1 MSKSFLKEG
10 EYLKKELSDE
20 EIFRS
25 FKALFEKTLQKDTSY
40 VFVFLKTILDCK
52 NISEE
57 SLSIDFDTL
66 FESFANIYWSLIINY
81 GIKQKAVSFYNK
93 GSYVEQI
100 LFNAFNESHVDAD
113 SSFYSLPEDIRLSAI
128 KEIKQKCKAGVLT
141 ALYTDTECIM
151 YSFSLKDEILTLN
164 PCVYNF
170 LQKNKR
176 TINRLN
182 CTALAEFYEKIN
194 AADTDYL
201 KEKFYLTK
209 DSYGF
214 KVYINVL
221 MDLFM

>member
-1 MSKSFLKEG
+1 
-10 EYLKKELSDE
+10 
-20 EIFRS
+20 
-25 FKALFEKTLQKDTSY
+25 
-40 VFVFLKTILDCK
+40 
-52 NISEE
+52 
-57 SLSIDFDTL
+57 
-66 FESFANIYWSLIINY
+66 
-81 GIKQKAVSFYNK
+81 
-93 GSYVEQI
+93 
-100 LFNAFNESHVDAD
+100 
-113 SSFYSLPEDIRLSAI
+113 
-128 KEIKQKCKAGVLT
+128 
-141 ALYTDTECIM
+141 M

-214 KVYINVL
+214 KVYINML